1 MADPRHSVRTLD
13 PRSLRALAHP
23 LRIRIL
29 DALHEYGP
37 ATASRLAGR
46 LDESSGA
53 TSYHLRQLA
62 VHGFVEEVPGRGTA
76 RERWWRAAQRGT
88 RLDDV
93 GEFIRHPD
101 PEVRGALA
109 LLLHETATR
118 HARELHTWLGTLHDW
133 PEEWRQAA
141 DLSSFTLRLTPEL
154 AGELT
159 GRLHE
164 LIESYRERAA
174 GDERAERVRVHL
186 HAFPRTEDAGN
197 AENADN

>member
-1 MADPRHSVRTLD
+1 MTDARRPIRSLD

-37 ATASRLAGR
+37 ATASRLADR

-62 VHGFVEEVPGRGTA
+62 AHDFVEEDTARGTA
-76 RERWWRAAQRGT
+76 RERWWRATQRGT
-88 RLDDV
+88 RLDDI
-93 GEFIRHPD
+93 GEIDRHPD
-101 PEVRGALA
+101 PEVRGALS
-109 LLLHETATR
+109 LLMHETATR
-118 HARELHTWLGTLHDW
+118 HARDLNTWLGTMRDW
-133 PEEWRQAA
+133 PEEWREAS

-154 AGELT
+154 AGELNT
-159 GRLHE
+159 RLHE
-164 LIESYRERAA
+164 LVESYREKAA

-186 HAFPRTEDAGN
+186 HSFPRAED
-197 AENADN
+197 

>member
-1 MADPRHSVRTLD
+1 MTDARRPIRSLD

-37 ATASRLAGR
+37 ATASRLADR

-62 VHGFVEEVPGRGTA
+62 AHDFVEEDTARGTA
-76 RERWWRAAQRGT
+76 RERWWRATQRGT
-88 RLDDV
+88 RLDDI
-93 GEFIRHPD
+93 GGIDRHPD
-101 PEVRGALA
+101 PEVRGALS
-109 LLLHETATR
+109 LLMHETATR
-118 HARELHTWLGTLHDW
+118 HARDLNTWLGTMRDW
-133 PEEWRQAA
+133 PEEWREAS

-154 AGELT
+154 AGELNT
-159 GRLHE
+159 RLHE
-164 LIESYRERAA
+164 LVESYREKAA

-186 HAFPRTEDAGN
+186 HSFPRAED
-197 AENADN
+197 